1 MENDQIKIV
10 LKFNAENI
18 DNPVTNAAQIASAQV
33 PDSNKPEKYVNDN
46 HDDIV
51 KVIRQPFFYDD
62 TEQLKNNA
70 NLQS

>member
-1 MENDQIKIV
+1 M
-10 LKFNAENI
+10 
-18 DNPVTNAAQIASAQV
+18 TNAAQIASAQV
-33 PDSNKPEKYVNDN
+33 PDSNNPEKYVNDN